1 MTSTCD
7 LKPWF
12 REDIARILMGVYVA
26 SSVNQSREAR
36 SESFHHGFT
45 MALASVAVIVGIQ
58 PESFLNESDFDWI
71 RDDSSRFV
79 EI

>member
-26 SSVNQSREAR
+26 SNVNQFGEAQ
-36 SESFHHGFT
+36 SGSFKHGFT

-58 PESFLNESDFDWI
+58 PESFINDSDFDWL
-71 RDDSSRFV
+71 RDGPSRFV